1 MQRCSRK
8 NQKIKYSDCI
18 AKAIYFLVQ
27 LLAVQQVY
35 ARIGLDGIEDLHKHN
50 IDTIDKKKMVINPE
64 GPLSL
69 LRPYISKEGG
79 FLHNKRFFSPEI
91 KISYSLATEEGQGVA
106 ENKRNSHMD
115 APYENPSAYIKGYH
129 SALIEMFPSQSNI
142 LSIFTSVNRA
152 FITFLRSSEVS
163 EHADTI
169 LAALLLLSEGVNI
182 PLYFEGGK
190 KTKKLILKNTAG
202 SKMDFSLNTRVL
214 CTTVNKNMEETEEKF
229 YQNEAI
235 EVIQFFIN
243 SRECPSIQREDGE
256 YAEPTSFENFMQGA
270 FLNNARWL
278 IQCYIFEYI
287 GTPQQI
293 CALAQKVYDLLS
305 LQIQS
310 SSNSANSKE
319 KADLVLKK
327 CFVPA
332 DGHLESLKYVQAV
345 KKIQVAT
352 HRLGLLPFSTK
363 EDLPQEKSNVPFYIE
378 SSEFAKK
385 QKGTFTD
392 CVENAILTLFCC
404 FAYDPKRQGYTTE
417 HMPSAS
423 DRLNVFFSDYS
434 DMFGSGS
441 QYVHNDWNRVVACLQ
456 NEKIVYVK
464 KNKNELE
471 ACIFNIL
478 YVIAEITN
486 QSSDKMKELDDIVS
500 KFKKGKNI
508 LNIYKSVE
516 KYANSLF
523 RSLLKED
530 SMKGITIDIES
541 PLKQNAIKGLEKRE
555 YLYGNITLNYS
566 CNKETEA
573 ICISVEPKHAEVA
586 YPPQEKDQMTP
597 EDIASIENT
606 ILQIKETLAR
616 EETFTSCMA
625 IYYAE
630 QMVRSLKES
639 VMSSQIAAIQ
649 QVGRDMFRGIEGIFL
664 FGKIDEIEQK
674 KEIVS
679 CVVMH
684 IFEKNMGADSSIVRF
699 ISNVVGSM
707 DLLDMNVKKN
717 FLPILRYSKE
727 YNEYY
732 PSIDLNT
739 ESMRKHTYSTKET
752 PRALQ
757 HVLSRQS
764 PDILMK
770 WIERIVSLKTDSGVF
785 NLPFSFRWLST
796 EEKNC
801 LIALITENGKSCSN
815 MHRIASMLESKKDCF
830 KACEAEI
837 TQLWVTWI
845 CLACQMEGYSEIIK
859 ECFNSIDTKQKNITI
874 PEIGDS
880 KYLEKTLEVLDS
892 MHGDLGV
899 SSDKEMLFRVIW
911 DAYVTKLEEVY
922 EREEEEK
929 GVMDCSN
936 PNTLEEDMEG
946 SEPKLEMDQS
956 IE

>member
-8 NQKIKYSDCI
+8 NQKIKYSHRI
-18 AKAIYFLVQ
+18 TKAIYCLVQ

-35 ARIGLDGIEDLHKHN
+35 ARIGLNGIETLHTHE
-50 IDTIDKKKMVINPE
+50 IDTIDNKKMFINPE

-91 KISYSLATEEGQGVA
+91 KINYSLATEEGEKVPK
-106 ENKRNSHMD
+106 NKRNSHTD

-129 SALIEMFPSQSNI
+129 SALIEMFPSQNNI
-142 LSIFTSVNRA
+142 LSIFTSVNRV
-152 FITFLRSSEVS
+152 FITFLRSAEVS

-169 LAALLLLSEGVNI
+169 LAALLLLSEGVDI
-182 PLYFEGGK
+182 PLSIEGGK
-190 KTKKLILKNTAG
+190 KTQKLILKNTAG

-214 CTTVNKNMEETEEKF
+214 CAALNENKEETEEKF
-229 YQNEAI
+229 FQKEAV
-235 EVIQFFIN
+235 EAIQFFVN
-243 SRECPSIQREDGE
+243 SRLCPSIQREDGE
-256 YAEPTSFENFMQGA
+256 YAEPTSFESFMQGA

-293 CALAQKVYDLLS
+293 CAFAQKVYDLLS

-310 SSNSANSKE
+310 SSNSANSKK

-332 DGHLESLKYVQAV
+332 DGRLESLKYVQAV
-345 KKIQVAT
+345 KNIQMAT
-352 HRLGLLPFSTK
+352 HSLRLLPFSTK

-404 FAYDPKRQGYTTE
+404 FAYDRKIQGYTTE
-417 HMPSAS
+417 HMRSAS
-423 DRLNVFFSDYS
+423 DGLNVFFSKYS
-434 DMFGSGS
+434 NMFGSGS
-441 QYVHNDWNRVVACLQ
+441 QYVHNDWNRVVAGLK

-486 QSSDKMKELDDIVS
+486 QSPDKMKELDDILYR
-500 KFKKGKNI
+500 FKQGDNI
-508 LNIYKSVE
+508 LDIYKSVE

-523 RSLLKED
+523 RSLLKKD
-530 SMKGITIDIES
+530 SMDGITIQIDIES
-541 PLKQNAIKGLEKRE
+541 SLKQNAIKGLEKRE
-555 YLYGNITLNYS
+555 YLYGDITLKYS
-566 CNKETEA
+566 CNEESEA
-573 ICISVEPKHAEVA
+573 ICISVEHMHAEVSYA
-586 YPPQEKDQMTP
+586 LQEKDRLTP
-597 EDIASIENT
+597 EDIASVEST

-616 EETFTSCMA
+616 EETFTSWMA
-625 IYYAE
+625 IHYAE
-630 QMVRSLKES
+630 QMVRSVKDS
-639 VMSSQIAAIQ
+639 VMSSQIAVIQ
-649 QVGRDMFRGIEGIFL
+649 QVGRDEFQRIERIFL
-664 FGKIDEIEQK
+664 SGKIDETEQK

-679 CVVMH
+679 CAVMH
-684 IFEKNMGADSSIVRF
+684 VFEKDVGADSSIVRF

-707 DLLDMNVKKN
+707 DLLDMNVQSN

-727 YNEYY
+727 CNEYY
-732 PSIDLNT
+732 PSIDLNM
-739 ESMRKHTYSTKET
+739 EGMQKHAYSTKET
-752 PRALQ
+752 PRALR

-770 WIERIVSLKTDSGVF
+770 WIERIASLKTNSGEF
-785 NLPFSFRWLST
+785 NLPFSFRWLSP

-801 LIALITENGKSCSN
+801 LITLITENGKNCSN
-815 MHRIASMLESKKDCF
+815 MHRIASMLESKKDRL
-830 KACEAEI
+830 KACETEI
-837 TQLWVTWI
+837 TQLWVAWI
-845 CLACQMEGYSEIIK
+845 GLACQMEGYSEIVK
-859 ECFNSIDTKQKNITI
+859 ECFNSIDTNQKDIISI

-880 KYLEKTLEVLDS
+880 KYLEKTLKVMARVHRDS
-892 MHGDLGV
+892 GV
-899 SSDKEMLFRVIW
+899 PSDKEKLFEAIW
-911 DAYVTKLEEVY
+911 NAYEKKLEKVY
-922 EREEEEK
+922 EREEEENDD
-929 GVMDCSN
+929 MDYSN
-936 PNTLEEDMEG
+936 PNT
-946 SEPKLEMDQS
+946 LEMDQS